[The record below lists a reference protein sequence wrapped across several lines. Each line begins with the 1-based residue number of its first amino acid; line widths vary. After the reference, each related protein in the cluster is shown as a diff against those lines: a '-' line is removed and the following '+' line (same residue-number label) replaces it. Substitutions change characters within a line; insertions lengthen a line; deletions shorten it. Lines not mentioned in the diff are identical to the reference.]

1 MPIHLLS
8 YMQIPHSLNMLIV
21 SVTNGPMSRTG
32 MFIERNRYH
41 RKFGF
46 ILDLD

>member
-8 YMQIPHSLNMLIV
+8 HMQSPPSLNMLIV
-21 SVTNGPMSRTG
+21 SVIKGPMSRTG

-41 RKFGF
+41 RNFVF